1 MARDFEVP
9 QGSILGSLLFN
20 IYLADL
26 FLTMD
31 DIDKVKYGDDN
42 TPYVTADDIYGVIAS
57 LENVSNTLFKWFSY
71 NLIMPINATYY
82 LMQRMNLV

>member
-26 FLTMD
+26 FLIMD
-31 DIDKVKYGDDN
+31 DIDNVKYGDDN
-42 TPYVTADDIYGVIAS
+42 TPYVTVDDIYGVKAS
-57 LENVSNTLFKWFSY
+57 LENVSNNLFKWFSY
-71 NLIMPINATYY
+71 NLIMSINATYY